1 MRAGTPIAE
10 VEAATA
16 EAGQMLPFEPPR
28 FGGGTIGGCAATG
41 LSGPR
46 RPYGGAVRDLIL
58 GVRIVNGAGEDLR
71 FGGRVIKNVAGYD
84 VSRLMVGAMGTLGVL
99 LEISFKVVPRPAA
112 ETTLRFEITEANA
125 IETMNRW
132 AGRPLPISATSYR
145 AGALTVRLSG
155 RKRPCGPRATH
166 LAERSSQMA
175 RATGPQS
182 GIRPTASLQPRHP
195 LEDIAAGNDAA
206 ARRDAAAAHRMG
218 RCLALDRRRNGG
230 ETAPRQGCRP
240 RRACHPLSRRR

>member
-1 MRAGTPIAE
+1 
-10 VEAATA
+10 
-16 EAGQMLPFEPPR
+16 MLPFEPPR

-155 RKRPCGPRATH
+155 RGSGRAGRARRTWRRDRRKWRELLVLNPGSDRPLLCNRGT
-166 LAERSSQMA
+166 
-175 RATGPQS
+175 
-182 GIRPTASLQPRHP
+182 P

-206 ARRDAAAAHRMG
+206 ARRDAAAAHRME